1 MAFKIVK
8 IGEHTSSKMS
18 GKTWALVSREVETPL
33 GNTTQTAIKTFETAS
48 FKGTV
53 GQVIDHAATEALF
66 AWN

>member
-18 GKTWALVSREVETPL
+18 GKSWVFVERSIQTPL
-33 GNTTQTAIKTFETAS
+33 GETSQTAIKSFETEG

-66 AWN
+66 EWK